1 MPPASLAQF
10 YAGRAY
16 KKETRKMITVKV
28 TDSGIQEALT
38 RISRR
43 MADPSPV
50 MLAISEALK
59 D

>member
-1 MPPASLAQF
+1 
-10 YAGRAY
+10 
-16 KKETRKMITVKV
+16 MITVKV
-28 TDSGIQEALT
+28 TDSGIKEAMT